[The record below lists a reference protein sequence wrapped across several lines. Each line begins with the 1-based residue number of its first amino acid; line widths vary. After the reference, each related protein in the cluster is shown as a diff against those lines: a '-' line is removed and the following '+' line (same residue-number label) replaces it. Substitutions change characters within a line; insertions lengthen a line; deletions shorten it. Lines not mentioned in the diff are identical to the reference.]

1 MSTLNFLLGFPKK
14 NLLHCRYFKPDH
26 LYNKKGQPPAYSNC
40 MLQNFTETTHSTAE
54 VMQDSK
60 TSSTRQKAL
69 TRNQHDIHQLKQKA
83 AI

>member
-1 MSTLNFLLGFPKK
+1 
-14 NLLHCRYFKPDH
+14 
-26 LYNKKGQPPAYSNC
+26 